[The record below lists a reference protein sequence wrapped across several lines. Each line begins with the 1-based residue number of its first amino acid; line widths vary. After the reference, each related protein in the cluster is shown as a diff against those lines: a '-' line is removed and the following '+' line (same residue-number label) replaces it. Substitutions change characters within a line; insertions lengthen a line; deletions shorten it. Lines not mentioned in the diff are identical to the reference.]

1 MIRVA
6 LYIRVSTQEQSLH
19 GLSLESQ
26 KEALISYANKH
37 NMQIVDIYADE
48 GITARKALNK
58 RLQFQRLMS
67 DVQAGKIDLILVT
80 KLDRW
85 FRNIKDYH
93 NTQEI
98 LEKHNC
104 NWRTIYESYD
114 TSTSSGR
121 LHINIMLSVNQD
133 ECDRTSERIKA
144 VFKHKLDKK
153 EAVSG
158 SLPMGYKLEDK
169 KIVKDLEY
177 AELVNDVFDYFE
189 LHNNKCATV
198 NYINDKYNTKY
209 HYNSIIRMLSN
220 PLFKGEYNG
229 IEDFCEPYIDKDRFD
244 KIQSLMKRNIKVR
257 HNERVYTYSGL
268 LICAECGCKL
278 AGSTQNYTLK
288 STGEKASKKSY
299 RCNQYYLRKLC
310 DHKKLLNEKAVDAFI
325 VENLSKELQGY
336 KATYDI
342 KAKQS
347 DNTAK
352 RKKLERKIARLKDLY
367 LNELITL
374 DEYKAD
380 LRRFNDELD
389 KIPTDN
395 VKVDLKAIETLLNMD
410 IEHLYY
416 ELTCEERQMLI
427 RSVVKQ
433 IKVDKDNKMEL
444 HFL

>member
-58 RLQFQRLMS
+58 RLEFQRLMS

-133 ECDRTSERIKA
+133 ECDRTSERIKS

-177 AELVNDVFDYFE
+177 ANLVNDVFDYFE

-198 NYINDKYNTKY
+198 NYINNKYNTKY

-229 IEDFCEPYIDKDRFD
+229 IDGFCEPYIDKDRFD
-244 KIQSLMKRNIKVR
+244 KIQSLMRRNIKVR

-268 LICAECGCKL
+268 LICAECGCSL
-278 AGSTQNYTLK
+278 AGSTHNYTLADGTK
-288 STGEKASKKSY
+288 KSKKSY
-299 RCNQYYLRKLC
+299 RCNQYYLRKMC
-310 DHKKLLNEKAVDAFI
+310 THKKLLNENVIDKFI
-325 VENLSKELQGY
+325 VANLSKELEKY
-336 KATYDI
+336 KVSYEI
-342 KAKQS
+342 KAKS
-347 DNTAK
+347 TDNSAK
-352 RKKLERKIARLKDLY
+352 RKKIERKIARLKDLY
-367 LNELITL
+367 INELITL
-374 DEYKAD
+374 DEYRAD
-380 LRRFNDELD
+380 LSRFNAELD
-389 KIPTDN
+389 KIPTDDT
-395 VKVDLKAIETLLNMD
+395 KTDLIAIQTLLNMD
-410 IEHLYY
+410 IEHLWD
-416 ELTCEERQMLI
+416 ELSCEERQVLI
-427 RSVVKQ
+427 RSVVKN
-433 IKVDKDNKMEL
+433 IKVDAENKMSLE
-444 HFL
+444 FI

>member
-26 KEALISYANKH
+26 KEALISYANSH

-58 RLQFQRLMS
+58 RLEFQRLMS
-67 DVQAGKIDLILVT
+67 DVQTGKIDLILVT

-158 SLPMGYKLEDK
+158 SLPMGYKLENK
-169 KIVKDLEY
+169 KIVKDPEY
-177 AELVNDVFDYFE
+177 ADLVNDVFDYFE

-229 IEDFCEPYIDKDRFD
+229 IEGFCEPYIDKDRFD

-268 LICAECGCKL
+268 LVCSECGCKL
-278 AGSTQNYTLK
+278 AGSTKNYMLK
-288 STGEKASKKSY
+288 STGEKVSRKSY

-310 DHKKLLNEKAVDAFI
+310 DHNKILNEKVVDAFI

-336 KATYDI
+336 KATYEI
-342 KAKQS
+342 KAKQT

-352 RKKLERKIARLKDLY
+352 RKKLERKIAR
-367 LNELITL
+367 
-374 DEYKAD
+374 
-380 LRRFNDELD
+380 
-389 KIPTDN
+389 
-395 VKVDLKAIETLLNMD
+395 
-410 IEHLYY
+410 
-416 ELTCEERQMLI
+416 
-427 RSVVKQ
+427 
-433 IKVDKDNKMEL
+433 
-444 HFL
+444 

>member
-26 KEALISYANKH
+26 KDALISYANSH
-37 NMQIVDIYADE
+37 NMQIVDVYADE

-58 RLQFQRLMS
+58 RLEFQRLIS
-67 DVQAGKIDLILVT
+67 DVKQGKIDLILVT

-98 LEKHNC
+98 LEKYNC

-114 TSTSSGR
+114 TSTASGR

-144 VFKHKLDKK
+144 VFEHKKDKK
-153 EAVSG
+153 EATTG
-158 SLPMGYKLEDK
+158 AMPLGYKVVDK
-169 KIVKDLEY
+169 KIVKDEAL
-177 AELVNDVFDYFE
+177 APLVNDVFDYFE
-189 LHNNKCATV
+189 THNNKNGTV
-198 NYINDKYNTKY
+198 NYINEKYGTSY
-209 HYNSIIRMLSN
+209 HYNTIARMLKK
-220 PLFKGEYNG
+220 PIYKGCFSG
-229 IEDFCEPYIDKDRFD
+229 IEGFCEPYLTTDRWN
-244 KIQSLMKRNIKVR
+244 KIQGLVGRNIKIR

-268 LICAECGCKL
+268 LICAECGLHL
-278 AGSTQNYTLK
+278 AGASTKYV
-288 STGEKASKKSY
+288 KADGSIKYYKHY
-299 RCNQYYLRKLC
+299 RCTNAVVRKWCSHNLSIKEEII
-310 DHKKLLNEKAVDAFI
+310 DKFI
-325 VENLSKELQGY
+325 VTNLSKELEHY

-342 KAKQS
+342 KTKQV
-347 DNTAK
+347 DYTTK
-352 RKKLERKIARLKDLY
+352 RNKIERKIARLKDLY
-367 LNELITL
+367 INELITM

-380 LRRFNDELD
+380 LSKFNNELD

-395 VKVDLKAIETLLNMD
+395 TKVDLKAIETLLNMD

-416 ELTCEERQMLI
+416 ELNCEERQILI
-427 RSVVKQ
+427 RSV
-433 IKVDKDNKMEL
+433 IKSITIDVENNMSLE
-444 HFL
+444 FI

>member
-26 KEALISYANKH
+26 KEALISYANSH
-37 NMQIVDIYADE
+37 NMQIVDVYADE

-169 KIVKDLEY
+169 KIVKDPEY
-177 AELVNDVFDYFE
+177 ANLVNDVFDYFE

-220 PLFKGEYNG
+220 PLFKGEYNS
-229 IEDFCEPYIDKDRFD
+229 IEEFCEPYIDKDRFD
-244 KIQSLMKRNIKVR
+244 KIQSLMKRNIKTR
-257 HNERVYTYSGL
+257 HNERVYTYTGL
-268 LICAECGCKL
+268 LICKECGMHL
-278 AGSTQNYTLK
+278 AGSTNSYPVKT
-288 STGEKASKKSY
+288 TGIRAYRKNY

-310 DHKKLLNEKAVDAFI
+310 THKKSIREDTVDKFI
-325 VENLSKELQGY
+325 VENLSKELANY

-342 KAKQS
+342 KTKQT

-367 LNELITL
+367 INELITL

-380 LRRFNDELD
+380 LSHFNDELD
-389 KIPTDN
+389 KIPTDDN
-395 VKVDLKAIETLLNMD
+395 KVDLNAIETLLNMD

-416 ELTCEERQMLI
+416 ELTCEERQVII

-433 IKVDKDNKMEL
+433 ITVDKDNKMSLE
-444 HFL
+444 FL

>member
-26 KEALISYANKH
+26 KDALISYANSH
-37 NMQIVDIYADE
+37 NMQIVDVYADE

-58 RLQFQRLMS
+58 RLQFQRLIS
-67 DVQAGKIDLILVT
+67 DVKAGKIDLILVT

-144 VFKHKLDKK
+144 VFEHKKDKK
-153 EAVSG
+153 EATTG
-158 SLPMGYKLEDK
+158 AMPLGYKVVDK
-169 KIVKDLEY
+169 KIVKDEAL
-177 AELVNDVFDYFE
+177 APLVNDVFDYFE
-189 LHNNKCATV
+189 THNNKCGTV
-198 NYINDKYNTKY
+198 NYINEKYGTSY
-209 HYNSIIRMLSN
+209 HYNTIARMLKK
-220 PLFKGEYNG
+220 PIYKGCFSG
-229 IEDFCEPYIDKDRFD
+229 IEDFCEPYLTTDRWD
-244 KIQSLMKRNIKVR
+244 KIQGLVGRNIKIR

-268 LICAECGCKL
+268 LICAECGLHL
-278 AGSTQNYTLK
+278 AGASTKYV
-288 STGEKASKKSY
+288 KADGSIKYYKHY
-299 RCNQYYLRKLC
+299 RCTNAVVRKWCSHNLSIKEEII
-310 DHKKLLNEKAVDAFI
+310 DKFI
-325 VENLSKELQGY
+325 VANLSKELEHY

-342 KAKQS
+342 KTKQV
-347 DNTAK
+347 DYTTK
-352 RKKLERKIARLKDLY
+352 RNKIERKIARLKDLY

-374 DEYKAD
+374 EEYKAD
-380 LRRFNDELD
+380 LSKFNNELD

-395 VKVDLKAIETLLNMD
+395 TRVDLKAIETLLNMD

-416 ELTCEERQMLI
+416 ELNCEERQILI
-427 RSVVKQ
+427 RSVIKH
-433 IKVDKDNKMEL
+433 IKVDKNNKMSLE
-444 HFL
+444 FI

>member
-6 LYIRVSTQEQSLH
+6 LYIRVSTDEQALH

-26 KEALISYANKH
+26 KEALTQYANAH
-37 NMQIVDIYADE
+37 NMQIVDVYADE

-177 AELVNDVFDYFE
+177 ADLVNDVFDYFE
-189 LHNNKCATV
+189 LHNF
-198 NYINDKYNTKY
+198 
-209 HYNSIIRMLSN
+209 
-220 PLFKGEYNG
+220 LF
-229 IEDFCEPYIDKDRFD
+229 
-244 KIQSLMKRNIKVR
+244 
-257 HNERVYTYSGL
+257 
-268 LICAECGCKL
+268 
-278 AGSTQNYTLK
+278 
-288 STGEKASKKSY
+288 
-299 RCNQYYLRKLC
+299 
-310 DHKKLLNEKAVDAFI
+310 
-325 VENLSKELQGY
+325 
-336 KATYDI
+336 
-342 KAKQS
+342 
-347 DNTAK
+347 
-352 RKKLERKIARLKDLY
+352 
-367 LNELITL
+367 
-374 DEYKAD
+374 
-380 LRRFNDELD
+380 
-389 KIPTDN
+389 
-395 VKVDLKAIETLLNMD
+395 
-410 IEHLYY
+410 
-416 ELTCEERQMLI
+416 
-427 RSVVKQ
+427 
-433 IKVDKDNKMEL
+433 
-444 HFL
+444 

>member
-1 MIRVA
+1 MMRVA
-6 LYIRVSTQEQSLH
+6 LYIRVSTDEQALH

-26 KEALISYANKH
+26 REALISYANSH

-67 DVQAGKIDLILVT
+67 DVQDGKIDLILVT

-158 SLPMGYKLEDK
+158 SLPMGYKLKNK
-169 KIVKDLEY
+169 KIVKDPEY
-177 AELVNDVFDYFE
+177 ADLVNDVFDYFE

-229 IEDFCEPYIDKDRFD
+229 IEGFCEPYIDKDRFD
-244 KIQSLMKRNIKVR
+244 KIQSLMRRNIKVR

-268 LICAECGCKL
+268 LVCAECGCRL
-278 AGSTQNYTLK
+278 AGSTKNYMLK
-288 STGEKASKKSY
+288 STGEKVSRKSY

-310 DHKKLLNEKAVDAFI
+310 DHNKILNEKVVDAFI

-336 KATYDI
+336 KASFEI
-342 KAKQS
+342 KAKQT
-347 DNTAK
+347 DYTAK

-367 LNELITL
+367 INELITL

-380 LRRFNDELD
+380 LSHFNSELD

-395 VKVDLKAIETLLNMD
+395 TKVDLKAIETLLSMD

-433 IKVDKDNKMEL
+433 ITVDKDNKMEL

>member
-58 RLQFQRLMS
+58 RLEFQRLIS
-67 DVQAGKIDLILVT
+67 DVKQGKIDLILVT

-93 NTQEI
+93 NTQDI

-169 KIVKDLEY
+169 KIVKDPEY
-177 AELVNDVFDYFE
+177 AGLVNDVFDYFE

-229 IEDFCEPYIDKDRFD
+229 IERFCEPYIDKDRFD

-268 LICAECGCKL
+268 LVCAECGCKL
-278 AGSTQNYTLK
+278 AGSTKNYTLK
-288 STGEKASKKSY
+288 STGEKVSRKSY

-310 DHKKLLNEKAVDAFI
+310 DHNKILNEKAVDAFI

-336 KATYDI
+336 KASYEI

-347 DNTAK
+347 DNTTK

-367 LNELITL
+367 INELITL
-374 DEYKAD
+374 EEYKAD
-380 LRRFNDELD
+380 LSRFNDELD

-395 VKVDLKAIETLLNMD
+395 TKVDLKAIEMLLNMD

-433 IKVDKDNKMEL
+433 ITVDKNNKMEL

>member
-37 NMQIVDIYADE
+37 NMQIVDVYADE

-93 NTQEI
+93 NTQDI

-114 TSTSSGR
+114 TSTASGR

-144 VFKHKLDKK
+144 VFEHKKDKK
-153 EAVSG
+153 EATTG
-158 SLPMGYKLEDK
+158 AMPLGYKVVDK
-169 KIVKDLEY
+169 KIVKDEAL
-177 AELVNDVFDYFE
+177 APLVNDVFDYFE
-189 LHNNKCATV
+189 AHNNKNGTV
-198 NYINDKYNTKY
+198 NYINEKYGTTY
-209 HYNSIIRMLSN
+209 HYNTIARMLKK
-220 PLFKGEYNG
+220 PIYKGCFSGVEG
-229 IEDFCEPYIDKDRFD
+229 FCEPYLTTDRWN
-244 KIQSLMKRNIKVR
+244 KIQGLVGRNIKVR

-268 LICAECGCKL
+268 LICAECGLHL
-278 AGSTQNYTLK
+278 AGASTKYV
-288 STGEKASKKSY
+288 KADGSIKYYKHY
-299 RCNQYYLRKLC
+299 RCTNAVVRKWCSHNLSIKEENI
-310 DHKKLLNEKAVDAFI
+310 DKFI
-325 VENLSKELQGY
+325 VANLSKELEHY

-342 KAKQS
+342 KTKQV
-347 DNTAK
+347 DYTTK
-352 RKKLERKIARLKDLY
+352 RNKIERKIARLKDLY
-367 LNELITL
+367 INELITME
-374 DEYKAD
+374 EYKAD
-380 LRRFNDELD
+380 LNKFNDELN
-389 KIPTDN
+389 KIPTDT
-395 VKVDLKAIETLLNMD
+395 VKADFKAIKSLLDMD
-410 IEHLYY
+410 ISSLYY
-416 ELTCEERQMLI
+416 ELTCEERQVLI
-427 RSVVKQ
+427 RSV
-433 IKVDKDNKMEL
+433 IKSITIDAENNMSLE
-444 HFL
+444 FI

>member
-67 DVQAGKIDLILVT
+67 DVQEGKIDLILVT

-177 AELVNDVFDYFE
+177 ADIVNDVFDYFE

-229 IEDFCEPYIDKDRFD
+229 IEEFCEPYIDKDRFD

-268 LICAECGCKL
+268 LVCAECGCKL
-278 AGSTQNYTLK
+278 AGSTKNYTLK
-288 STGEKASKKSY
+288 STGEKASRKSY

-325 VENLSKELQGY
+325 VENLSKELKGY
-336 KATYDI
+336 KATFEI
-342 KAKQS
+342 KTKQT
-347 DNTAK
+347 DNTSK

-367 LNELITL
+367 INELITL
-374 DEYKAD
+374 DEYRAD
-380 LRRFNDELD
+380 LSRFNDELD

-395 VKVDLKAIETLLNMD
+395 MKVDLKAIEMLLNMD

-416 ELTCEERQMLI
+416 ELNCEERQMLI

-433 IKVDKDNKMEL
+433 ITVDKDNKMEL

>member
-6 LYIRVSTQEQSLH
+6 LYIRVSTQEQCLH

-26 KEALISYANKH
+26 KEALTDYANKH
-37 NMQIVDIYADE
+37 NMQIVDVYADE

-58 RLQFQRLMS
+58 RLQFQRLIS
-67 DVQAGKIDLILVT
+67 DVKHGKIDLILVT

-98 LEKHNC
+98 LEKYNC
-104 NWRTIYESYD
+104 NWRTIYENYD

-169 KIVKDLEY
+169 KIVKDMEY
-177 AELVNDVFDYFE
+177 AALVNDVFDYFE

-198 NYINDKYNTKY
+198 NYINDKYNAHY
-209 HYNSIIRMLSN
+209 HYNSIVRMLSN
-220 PLFKGEYNG
+220 TLFKGEYNG

-244 KIQSLMKRNIKVR
+244 KIQSLLGRNIKVR

-268 LICAECGCKL
+268 LICSECGMHL
-278 AGSTQNYTLK
+278 AGSTHNYKLVDGTK
-288 STGEKASKKSY
+288 KSKKSY

-310 DHKKLLNEKAVDAFI
+310 THKKLINENIVDNFI
-325 VENLSKELQGY
+325 VANLSKELEKY
-336 KATYDI
+336 KVSYEI
-342 KAKQS
+342 KEKQT
-347 DNTAK
+347 DYTAK
-352 RKKLERKIARLKDLY
+352 RNKLERKIARLKDLY
-367 LNELITL
+367 INELITL

-380 LRRFNDELD
+380 LSRFQSELD
-389 KIPTDN
+389 KIPTDDT
-395 VKVDLKAIETLLNMD
+395 KTDLKAIETLLGMD
-410 IEHLYY
+410 IESLWN
-416 ELTCEERQMLI
+416 ELSCEERQILI
-427 RSVVKQ
+427 RSVVKH
-433 IKVDKDNKMEL
+433 ITVDADNKMSLE
-444 HFL
+444 FI

>member
-6 LYIRVSTQEQSLH
+6 IYIRVSTQEQCLH

-26 KEALISYANKH
+26 KEALAAYANKH

-58 RLQFQRLMS
+58 RLQFQRLMT

-98 LEKHNC
+98 LERHNC
-104 NWRTIYESYD
+104 NWRTIYENYD

-158 SLPMGYKLEDK
+158 SLPMGYKLENK

-177 AELVNDVFDYFE
+177 AALVNDVFDYFE

-198 NYINDKYNTKY
+198 NYINDKYNKHY
-209 HYNSIIRMLSN
+209 HYNSIVRMLSN
-220 PLFKGEYNG
+220 TLFKGEYNG
-229 IEDFCEPYIDKDRFD
+229 IEGFCEPYLDKSRYD
-244 KIQSLMKRNIKVR
+244 KIQILLKRNVKVR

-268 LICAECGCKL
+268 LICAECGCSL
-278 AGSTQNYTLK
+278 AGSTHKYTLK
-288 STGEKASKKSY
+288 STGEKVSRKSY

-310 DHKKLLNEKAVDAFI
+310 THKKLLNEDAVNKFI
-325 VENLSKELQGY
+325 VANLSKELSDY
-336 KATYDI
+336 KATYEI
-342 KAKQS
+342 KAKQT
-347 DNTAK
+347 DYTTK
-352 RKKLERKIARLKDLY
+352 RNKLERKIARLKDLY
-367 LNELITL
+367 INELITL

-380 LRRFNDELD
+380 LSRFQAELD
-389 KIPTDN
+389 KIPTDDM
-395 VKVDLKAIETLLNMD
+395 KTDLTAIQSLLDMD
-410 IEHLYY
+410 IEHLWN
-416 ELTCEERQMLI
+416 ELSCEERQVLI
-427 RSVVKQ
+427 RSVVKC
-433 IKVDKDNKMEL
+433 IKVDADNKMSLE
-444 HFL
+444 FI

>member
-1 MIRVA
+1 MIRA
-6 LYIRVSTQEQSLH
+6 GLYIRVSTDEQALH
-19 GLSLESQ
+19 GLSLDSQ
-26 KEALISYANKH
+26 REALTAYAKEH
-37 NMQIVDIYADE
+37 NMQIVDVYADE

-58 RLQFQRLMS
+58 RLEFQRLMS
-67 DVQAGKIDLILVT
+67 DVQDGKIDLILVT

-121 LHINIMLSVNQD
+121 LHINIMLSVNED

-169 KIVKDLEY
+169 KIVKDPEY
-177 AELVNDVFDYFE
+177 ADLVNDVFDYFE

-229 IEDFCEPYIDKDRFD
+229 IEGFCEPYIDKDRFD
-244 KIQSLMKRNIKVR
+244 KIQGLMGRNIKTR
-257 HNERVYTYSGL
+257 HNERVYTYTGL
-268 LICAECGCKL
+268 LICKECGMHL
-278 AGSTQNYTLK
+278 AGSTNSYLVKT
-288 STGEKASKKSY
+288 TGTRAYRKNY

-310 DHKKLLNEKAVDAFI
+310 THKKSVREDAVDKFI
-325 VENLSKELQGY
+325 VANLSKELENY
-336 KATYDI
+336 KATFDI

-352 RKKLERKIARLKDLY
+352 RKKIERKIARLKDLY

-380 LRRFNDELD
+380 LQRFNAELD
-389 KIPTDN
+389 KIPTDDI
-395 VKVDLKAIETLLNMD
+395 KTDLGTIETLLNMD
-410 IEHLYY
+410 IEHLWN
-416 ELTCEERQMLI
+416 ELSCEERQILI
-427 RSVVKQ
+427 RSVVKH
-433 IKVDKDNKMEL
+433 IKVDADNKMSLE
-444 HFL
+444 FI

>member
-6 LYIRVSTQEQSLH
+6 LYIRVSTDEQALH

-26 KEALISYANKH
+26 KEALTAYANSH

-67 DVQAGKIDLILVT
+67 DVKQGKIDLILVT

-169 KIVKDLEY
+169 KIVKDLNY
-177 AELVNDVFDYFE
+177 ADLVNDVFDYFE

-257 HNERVYTYSGL
+257 HNERVYIYSGL
-268 LICAECGCKL
+268 LVCAECGCKL
-278 AGSTQNYTLK
+278 AGSTKNYTLK

-336 KATYDI
+336 KATYEI

-380 LRRFNDELD
+380 LNHFNSELD

-395 VKVDLKAIETLLNMD
+395 TKVDLKAIETLLNMD

-433 IKVDKDNKMEL
+433 ITVDKDNKMEL

>member
-26 KEALISYANKH
+26 KEALISYANSH
-37 NMQIVDIYADE
+37 NMQIVDVYADE

-58 RLQFQRLMS
+58 RLEFQRLIS
-67 DVQAGKIDLILVT
+67 DVKQSKIDLILVT

-169 KIVKDLEY
+169 KIVKDPKY
-177 AELVNDVFDYFE
+177 ADIVNDVFDYFE

-198 NYINDKYNTKY
+198 NYINDKYDKRY

-229 IEDFCEPYIDKDRFD
+229 IEEFCEPYIDKDRFD
-244 KIQSLMKRNIKVR
+244 KIQSLMRRNIKVR

-278 AGSTQNYTLK
+278 AGSTKNYTLK
-288 STGEKASKKSY
+288 STGEKVSRKSY

-310 DHKKLLNEKAVDAFI
+310 DHKKLLNEKVVDAFI

-336 KATYDI
+336 KATYEI
-342 KAKQS
+342 KAKQT

-380 LRRFNDELD
+380 LSKFNNELD
-389 KIPTDN
+389 KIPTDDN
-395 VKVDLKAIETLLNMD
+395 KVDLKAIETLLNMD
-410 IEHLYY
+410 IESLYY

-433 IKVDKDNKMEL
+433 ITVNKNNKMEL

>member
-93 NTQEI
+93 NTQDI

-169 KIVKDLEY
+169 KIVKDPEY
-177 AELVNDVFDYFE
+177 ADLVNDVFDYFE

-229 IEDFCEPYIDKDRFD
+229 IEDFCESYIDKDRFD

-278 AGSTQNYTLK
+278 AGSTKNYTLK
-288 STGEKASKKSY
+288 STGEKVSRKSY

-310 DHKKLLNEKAVDAFI
+310 DHNKILNEKVVDAFI

-336 KATYDI
+336 KASYEI
-342 KAKQS
+342 KAKQT

-380 LRRFNDELD
+380 LSKFNNEFD

-395 VKVDLKAIETLLNMD
+395 MKVDLKAIEMLLNMD

-416 ELTCEERQMLI
+416 ELNCEERQILI
-427 RSVVKQ
+427 RSVIKQ
-433 IKVDKDNKMEL
+433 ITVDKNNKMEL

>member
-6 LYIRVSTQEQSLH
+6 LYIRVSTQEQCLH

-26 KEALISYANKH
+26 KEALTDYANKH

-58 RLQFQRLMS
+58 RLQFQRLIS
-67 DVQAGKIDLILVT
+67 DVKQGKIDLILVT

-169 KIVKDLEY
+169 KIVKDMEY
-177 AELVNDVFDYFE
+177 AGLVNDVFDYFE

-198 NYINDKYNTKY
+198 NYINDKYNKHY
-209 HYNSIIRMLSN
+209 HYNSIVRMLSN
-220 PLFKGEYNG
+220 TLFKGEYNG
-229 IEDFCEPYIDKDRFD
+229 IEGFCEPYLDKSRYD
-244 KIQSLMKRNIKVR
+244 KIQSLLKRNVKVR
-257 HNERVYTYSGL
+257 HNERVYIYSGL
-268 LICAECGCKL
+268 LICAECGCSL
-278 AGSTQNYTLK
+278 AGSTHKYTLK
-288 STGEKASKKSY
+288 STGEKVSRKSY

-310 DHKKLLNEKAVDAFI
+310 THKKLLNEDAVDKFI
-325 VENLSKELQGY
+325 AANLSKELSDY
-336 KATYDI
+336 KATYEI
-342 KAKQS
+342 KAKQT
-347 DNTAK
+347 DYTTK
-352 RKKLERKIARLKDLY
+352 RNKLERKIARLKDLY

-380 LRRFNDELD
+380 LSRFQAELD
-389 KIPTDN
+389 KIPTDDM
-395 VKVDLKAIETLLNMD
+395 KTDLTAIYNLLDMN
-410 IEHLYY
+410 IEHLWN
-416 ELTCEERQMLI
+416 ELSCEERQMLI
-427 RSVVKQ
+427 RSVVKC
-433 IKVDKDNKMEL
+433 IKVDADNKMSLE
-444 HFL
+444 FI

>member
-6 LYIRVSTQEQSLH
+6 LYIRVSTQEQCLH

-26 KEALISYANKH
+26 RDALTDYANKH
-37 NMQIVDIYADE
+37 NMQIVDVYADE

-58 RLQFQRLMS
+58 RLQFQRLIS
-67 DVQAGKIDLILVT
+67 DVKHGKIDLILVT

-98 LEKHNC
+98 LEKYNC
-104 NWRTIYESYD
+104 NWRTIYENYD

-169 KIVKDLEY
+169 KIVKDMEY
-177 AELVNDVFDYFE
+177 AALVNDVFDYFE

-198 NYINDKYNTKY
+198 NYINDKYNAHY
-209 HYNSIIRMLSN
+209 HYNSIVRMLSN
-220 PLFKGEYNG
+220 TLFKGEYNG

-244 KIQSLMKRNIKVR
+244 KIQSLLGRNIKLR

-268 LICAECGCKL
+268 LICSECGMHL
-278 AGSTQNYTLK
+278 AGSTHNYKLVDGTK
-288 STGEKASKKSY
+288 KSKKSY

-310 DHKKLLNEKAVDAFI
+310 THKKLINENIVDNFI
-325 VENLSKELQGY
+325 VANLSKELEKY
-336 KATYDI
+336 KVSYEI
-342 KAKQS
+342 KEKQT
-347 DNTAK
+347 DYTAK
-352 RKKLERKIARLKDLY
+352 RNKLERKIARLKDLY
-367 LNELITL
+367 INELITL

-380 LRRFNDELD
+380 LSRFQSELD
-389 KIPTDN
+389 KIPTDDT
-395 VKVDLKAIETLLNMD
+395 KTDLKAIETLLGMD
-410 IEHLYY
+410 IESLWN
-416 ELTCEERQMLI
+416 ELSCEERQILI
-427 RSVVKQ
+427 RSVVKH
-433 IKVDKDNKMEL
+433 ITVDADNKMSLE
-444 HFL
+444 FI